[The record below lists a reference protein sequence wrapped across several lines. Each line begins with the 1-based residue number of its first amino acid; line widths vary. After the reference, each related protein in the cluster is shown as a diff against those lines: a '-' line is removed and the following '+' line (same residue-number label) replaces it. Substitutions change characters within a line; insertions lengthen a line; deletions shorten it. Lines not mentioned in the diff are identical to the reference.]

1 MLMIKNKK
9 QFFSLPN
16 ILSYVRI
23 LLIPFFTHLY
33 FQGEYMTAA
42 LVVALSGLTDMA
54 DGMIARKLNMITEW
68 GKFID
73 PVADKLTQAML
84 IFCLVSRYREMWLLV
99 IIFFVKEITMG
110 LAGLFMLVK
119 KEKKLSGAKWFGKSA
134 TVVQFLAMTALFAF
148 KMPGW
153 AVKTLILT
161 VAGFMLMAFVL
172 YMRAY
177 IKLNKE

>member
-1 MLMIKNKK
+1 MIKNKT

-16 ILSYVRI
+16 ILSYIRI
-23 LLIPFFTHLY
+23 LLIPFFTYLY
-33 FQGEYMTAA
+33 FQGEYMAAA

-54 DGMIARKLNMITEW
+54 DGMIARKFDMITEW

-84 IFCLVSRYREMWLLV
+84 IFCLASRYKGMWVLV

-119 KEKKLSGAKWFGKSA
+119 KEKKLSGAKWFGKAA

-148 KMPGW
+148 EMPDW
-153 AVKTLILT
+153 VVNVLILT
-161 VAGFMLMAFVL
+161 VAGFMIMAFVL